1 MKQTVSYTRC
11 LCYMYLLSYLNCNNL
26 NILNMYL
33 NSIYLEKK
41 VWKFFSI
48 ALNQYDNEF
57 INKNEYK
64 DL

>member
-1 MKQTVSYTRC
+1 
-11 LCYMYLLSYLNCNNL
+11 
-26 NILNMYL
+26 MYL